1 MPKVNRKC
9 WSKLR
14 CCFVFFILFVVDSIA
29 HFDFFILFVPES
41 TLFQLCKF
49 GSALYPISE
58 KATLPVLSA
67 LASFVFDN
75 LLTSYACC
83 RFSSFM
89 CWFDAQHLWGSVLI
103 CNAMGQSCVG
113 LMCTYYVGPCSFG
126 MQCVSLG
133 QSLLVFFAICFEFC
147 SDLNCMLSI

>member
-1 MPKVNRKC
+1 MIKIC
-9 WSKLR
+9 LKL
-14 CCFVFFILFVVDSIA
+14 
-29 HFDFFILFVPES
+29 DFAFLFVPES

-67 LASFVFDN
+67 LASFFVFDN
-75 LLTSYACC
+75 RLTSYACC

-89 CWFDAQHLWGSVLI
+89 CWFDAQHLLLLCGSVLI
-103 CNAMGQSCVG
+103 CNAMGHSCVG
-113 LMCTYYVGPCSFG
+113 LMCCTYYVGPCSFG

-133 QSLLVFFAICFEFC
+133 QSVLFFFAICFEFC
-147 SDLNCMLSI
+147 SDSNCMLSI

>member
-1 MPKVNRKC
+1 MIEIC
-9 WSKLR
+9 LKL
-14 CCFVFFILFVVDSIA
+14 
-29 HFDFFILFVPES
+29 DFAFLFVPEP

-49 GSALYPISE
+49 GSALYPISK

-89 CWFDAQHLWGSVLI
+89 CWFDAQHLLCGSVLI

-113 LMCTYYVGPCSFG
+113 LMCTYYVCGSVFIWNA
-126 MQCVSLG
+126 MR
-133 QSLLVFFAICFEFC
+133 QSRSIIVVFFAICFEFC
-147 SDLNCMLSI
+147 SDLNCVLSI

>member
-1 MPKVNRKC
+1 MLIEIAV
-9 WSKLR
+9 LL
-14 CCFVFFILFVVDSIA
+14 CFFFILFVVDSIA

-41 TLFQLCKF
+41 ILFQLCKF

-67 LASFVFDN
+67 LASFFVFDN
-75 LLTSYACC
+75 RLTSYACC

-89 CWFDAQHLWGSVLI
+89 CWFDAQHLLCGSVLI

-113 LMCTYYVGPCSFG
+113 LMCCTYYYVGPCSFG

-133 QSLLVFFAICFEFC
+133 QSLFFFLQFV
-147 SDLNCMLSI
+147 LSFVTI

>member
-1 MPKVNRKC
+1 MVSVVRRTGSSEASGCPRSIESVDRQC
-9 WSKLR
+9 GVAL
-14 CCFVFFILFVVDSIA
+14 FFFLILFVVDSIA

-41 TLFQLCKF
+41 TLLFQLCKF

-58 KATLPVLSA
+58 KTTLPVLSA

-89 CWFDAQHLWGSVLI
+89 CWFDVH
-103 CNAMGQSCVG
+103 SCV
-113 LMCTYYVGPCSFG
+113 C
-126 MQCVSLG
+126 
-133 QSLLVFFAICFEFC
+133 LLV
-147 SDLNCMLSI
+147 

>member
-1 MPKVNRKC
+1 M
-9 WSKLR
+9 KL
-14 CCFVFFILFVVDSIA
+14 
-29 HFDFFILFVPES
+29 DFAFLFVPES

-89 CWFDAQHLWGSVLI
+89 CWFDAQHLLCGSVLI

-113 LMCTYYVGPCSFG
+113 LMCTYYYYVGPCSFG

-133 QSLLVFFAICFEFC
+133 QSLLFLFLVYFEFC
-147 SDLNCMLSI
+147 SDSNCMLSI

>member
-1 MPKVNRKC
+1 MCLQYLICPCDEFCKIIHCGVA
-9 WSKLR
+9 
-14 CCFVFFILFVVDSIA
+14 VFFSILFVVDSIA
-29 HFDFFILFVPES
+29 HFDFFVLFVPES
-41 TLFQLCKF
+41 TLLFQLCKF

-58 KATLPVLSA
+58 KTTLPVLSA

-75 LLTSYACC
+75 RLTSYACC

-89 CWFDAQHLWGSVLI
+89 CWFDAQHLLLLCGSVLI

-113 LMCTYYVGPCSFG
+113 LMCTYVGPCSFG

-133 QSLLVFFAICFEFC
+133 QSLLVFFCNLF
-147 SDLNCMLSI
+147 